1 MVGVF
6 VEVSTFSVVVYR
18 GKGNA
23 GNNAVCKL
31 TVNDTNKI
39 AENFN
44 TICWYYYYLVMF
56 FRVFMT
62 KNYDIFLLIA
72 VIVKLSWPLSLMY
85 NCPT

>member
-6 VEVSTFSVVVYR
+6 VEVSTFSVLVYR

-23 GNNAVCKL
+23 GNNAVRKL

-44 TICWYYYYLVMF
+44 TICWYYYYLVN
-56 FRVFMT
+56 VFQSF
-62 KNYDIFLLIA
+62 YD
-72 VIVKLSWPLSLMY
+72 
-85 NCPT
+85 